1 MWECNFFQ
9 GIRQNVQ
16 GGTLAGLG
24 GFAHLRFGPV
34 LRVFPE
40 ILGKVGQKKMCICKM
55 EEYYLKIAK
64 HIKSTFSTKIKCRK
78 STYTPFIDGLDMV
91 SHERLT
97 ELQKSETDLPKA
109 RHLDHNDNR
118 FTYDHESVEHCSG
131 MFLYPPGGYC
141 GWHTNSDTPGER
153 IYISWCKD
161 AKKSFFRYID
171 SFTGEMVTKY
181 ESQGWNVNRFQIPG
195 DALLWHCVYSDTV
208 RFSIGFHTVTGI
220 HACTL
225 SKAGDWR
232 LDGRDRFLRNIMQY
246 RAYPRPRS

>member
-1 MWECNFFQ
+1 MS
-9 GIRQNVQ
+9 ILS
-16 GGTLAGLG
+16 TL
-24 GFAHLRFGPV
+24 
-34 LRVFPE
+34 
-40 ILGKVGQKKMCICKM
+40 
-55 EEYYLKIAK
+55 
-64 HIKSTFSTKIKCRK
+64 STFALFYFFALNS
-78 STYTPFIDGLDMV
+78 G
-91 SHERLT
+91 
-97 ELQKSETDLPKA
+97 
-109 RHLDHNDNR
+109 HNDNR
-118 FTYDHESVEHCSG
+118 FTYDHDSVEYCSG

-232 LDGRDRFLRNIMQY
+232 VDGRDRFLHLQSISHLLTSDTLEILCVSEIDWKGKDLEDDEVGVKCYCCGGERFKNVNLEFPPIVVRDAPNPSDRKY
-246 RAYPRPRS
+246 RLIDGKHRMMKMKELGMSHAKFYVLDYKLICGLF